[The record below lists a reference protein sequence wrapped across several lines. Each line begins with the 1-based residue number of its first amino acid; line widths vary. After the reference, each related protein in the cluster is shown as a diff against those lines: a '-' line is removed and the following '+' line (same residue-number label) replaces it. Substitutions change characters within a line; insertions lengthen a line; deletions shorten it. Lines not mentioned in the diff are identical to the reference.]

1 MIFQI
6 SIYIESVERR
16 SEERRS
22 EERRSVERRS
32 VERRSEG
39 RSDWMCVLVDRAETE
54 RGLSRKHIIEG

>member
-22 EERRSVERRS
+22 EERRS